1 MKKRKLLALLLLL
14 FSVALFTT
22 GCWNRKELDKL
33 GIVSAIGIDKGE
45 DGKVKLSVQI
55 IKPESLKKGGGGGEK
70 EKPVIILSSTG
81 DTVFDAIRNFVAK
94 SGRKLF
100 HPHNSVIVL
109 GEKMA
114 REGVLPVI
122 DWFNRDHE
130 MRPLAWVMVTKGE
143 ASDIILAKSELENIP
158 GQQIDMMLQDYGAV
172 SKAVPVHLLEFYDKL
187 TSESGHPVLGRIQV
201 KEEIDKTS
209 AFEFKGA
216 GVFRKD
222 KLIGWL
228 DPLETRGYLWIWDK
242 VKSGIITVPCPENE
256 NKLVSL
262 EIIKAG
268 SKIKPEFKEGKV
280 SCRIEVKV
288 QSNLGESMCNEN
300 LAKPETIAI
309 LEEEQRKAVEQEIKT
324 LVKQAQ
330 EEFKVDI
337 LGLGAVT
344 MRKYPGEWKELKDR
358 WEEEFPQV
366 EVEVEVSSKI
376 NLIGMVE

>member
-1 MKKRKLLALLLLL
+1 MRKTKLLALLLLL
-14 FSVALFTT
+14 LSVALFTT

-33 GIVSAIGIDKGE
+33 GIVSAIGIDKEE
-45 DGKVKLSVQI
+45 DGKVKLTVQI
-55 IKPESLKKGGGGGEK
+55 IKPMPAKKGGGGGEK

-81 DTVFDAIRNFVAK
+81 ETVFDAVRNFVEK

-130 MRPLAWVMVTKGE
+130 VRPLAWVMVTKGE
-143 ASDIILAKSELENIP
+143 ASDIILTKSELERIP
-158 GQQIDMMLQDYGAV
+158 GHQIEMMLQGYGGV
-172 SKAVPVHLLEFYDKL
+172 SKTVPVHLLEFYEKL
-187 TSESGHPVLGRIQV
+187 TSESDHPVLGRIQV

-209 AFEFKGA
+209 TFELKGA

-228 DPLETRGYLWIWDK
+228 DPLETRGYLWIRDK
-242 VKSGIITVPCPENE
+242 VKSGIITVTCPENE

-268 SKIKPEFKEGKV
+268 SKIKPELKEGKIRY
-280 SCRIEVKV
+280 RIEVKV
-288 QSNLGESMCNEN
+288 KSNIGENMCNEK
-300 LAKPETIAI
+300 LAKPEIIAL
-309 LEEEQRKAVEQEIKT
+309 LEEEQRAAVEQEIKT

-330 EEFKVDI
+330 EKFKVDI
-337 LGLGAVT
+337 LGLGVAT
-344 MRKYPGEWKELKDR
+344 MRQYPEEWKELKDR
-358 WEEEFPQV
+358 WEEKFPQV
-366 EVEVEVSSKI
+366 EVEVEVTSKI
-376 NLIGMVE
+376 SLIGMVE